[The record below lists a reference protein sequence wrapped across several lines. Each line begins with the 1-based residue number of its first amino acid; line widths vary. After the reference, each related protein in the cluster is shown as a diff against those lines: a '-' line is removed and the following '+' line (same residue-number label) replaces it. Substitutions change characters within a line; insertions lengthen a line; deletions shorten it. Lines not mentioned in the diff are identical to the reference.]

1 MNLTP
6 EQKTIL
12 RNWIATQPDKDA
24 GRLAMKLYADHV
36 TAWHDYETEE
46 PRSDTFSVKVEKE
59 LKQIATTYGITKTDT
74 IGQAIAKITN
84 DKDELIFRGDY
95 LYLKTIDVTGSDTY
109 TKHHHDPT
117 AWSET
122 IARSLGLPDG
132 IGWKDIEQL

>member
-6 EQKTIL
+6 EQKQIL
-12 RNWIATQPDKDA
+12 LNWIAEQTDKDA
-24 GRLAMKLYADHV
+24 GRLATKLYANHV
-36 TAWHDYETEE
+36 TEWNDYDTEE
-46 PRSDTFSVKVEKE
+46 ERTDTFSIKVEKE
-59 LKQIATTYGITKTDT
+59 LKQIATTYDITKADT
-74 IGQAIAKITN
+74 IGEAIAKITN
-84 DKDELIFRGDY
+84 DKHELIFRMNY

-109 TKHHHDPT
+109 TKHHRDPI